1 MTIDNAH
8 LIADNLGTK
17 GCFPKAWVRKDNIF
31 YLLKD
36 GGIQSVDRE
45 LLASR
50 ICRCFDVNQTWYEEG
65 YYDGEKVSC
74 SKIMTSLNYSIVPME
89 HYEFYLLNHGMNKM
103 EAILELDAYSYYMMN
118 IIDYLIENIA
128 KAFKNKIP
136 AFRLKAGIDYYYDVC
151 ILQHTVFTLFFYELH
166 I

>member
-1 MTIDNAH
+1 MDKEKGRKKDFSKINLFENHLISAFSDVSLKGRQMTIDNAH

-50 ICRCFDVNQTWYEEG
+50 ICRCFRCVFVL
-65 YYDGEKVSC
+65 YD
-74 SKIMTSLNYSIVPME
+74 E
-89 HYEFYLLNHGMNKM
+89 HH
-103 EAILELDAYSYYMMN
+103 
-118 IIDYLIENIA
+118 
-128 KAFKNKIP
+128 
-136 AFRLKAGIDYYYDVC
+136 RLSD
-151 ILQHTVFTLFFYELH
+151 
-166 I
+166 